1 MSEKETILKV
11 NPEKKTEVKLKG
23 LTKIQA
29 KLLRAGKL
37 PLVAL
42 AGILGGAV
50 YGRSGSR
57 INMGTATD
65 ISEDPVDTFPSD
77 KDIPQETE
85 SEEVEIEEVEVDD
98 VEIDAPMDDGLV
110 NLKISSNVQFAD
122 AVTDEM
128 SFGDAF
134 DTAREQ
140 LGGGGFFMW
149 KGQPYSTYTKE
160 EWDSF
165 SDDQKKEFF
174 EAFKEQSDFENA
186 EEEPT
191 DMDTDIEPEV
201 EPEVDPD
208 DANEDSEGETEIEP
222 ENKTEPEV
230 EPEPEQEPED
240 VEPEPEPEEVKPDEQ
255 PEEVEPDLEP
265 ENALPDEEPEEVEP
279 DAEDI
284 EDVEIEDEFV
294 ELEELG
300 TEDEIFD
307 GLNDGEA
314 FEEEDNF
321 GEDFD
326 I

>member
-11 NPEKKTEVKLKG
+11 NPEQKTEVKLKG
-23 LTKIQA
+23 LTKLQA

-50 YGRSGSR
+50 YGRSSKSL
-57 INMGTATD
+57 NMGIAT
-65 ISEDPVDTFPSD
+65 
-77 KDIPQETE
+77 ETDGDSPNDDFE
-85 SEEVEIEEVEVDD
+85 VEEQVPEATEVEEVAMDD
-98 VEIDAPMDDGLV
+98 AGSDDGLIDLTV
-110 NLKISSNVQFAD
+110 SSNAQFAD
-122 AVTDEM
+122 AVTDDM
-128 SFGDAF
+128 NFGEAF

-186 EEEPT
+186 EEEPS
-191 DMDTDIEPEV
+191 DVDTDIDIDEEPEA
-201 EPEVDPD
+201 EPEEVNEEADEKPEEKPD
-208 DANEDSEGETEIEP
+208 AEP
-222 ENKTEPEV
+222 ENKKEPEV
-230 EPEPEQEPED
+230 EPEPEA
-240 VEPEPEPEEVKPDEQ
+240 EPEPETIEPEI
-255 PEEVEPDLEP
+255 EEVEPEL
-265 ENALPDEEPEEVEP
+265 EPEEVEP

-294 ELEELG
+294 ELDELG
-300 TEDEIFD
+300 SEDEIIE

-314 FEEEDNF
+314 FGEEDNF

>member
-11 NPEKKTEVKLKG
+11 NPEQKTEVKLKG
-23 LTKIQA
+23 LTKLQA
-29 KLLRAGKL
+29 KMLKAGKL

-50 YGRSGSR
+50 YGRSGRSL
-57 INMGTATD
+57 NMGIAT
-65 ISEDPVDTFPSD
+65 EANSD
-77 KDIPQETE
+77 SSNDDFEVEEQVPEE
-85 SEEVEIEEVEVDD
+85 AEVEEVELDEAELDGGS
-98 VEIDAPMDDGLV
+98 DDGLI
-110 NLKISSNVQFAD
+110 NLTVSSNVQFAD
-122 AVTDEM
+122 AVTDDM
-128 SFGDAF
+128 NFGEAF

-160 EWDSF
+160 EWDAF
-165 SDDQKKEFF
+165 SSDQKKEFF

-186 EEEPT
+186 EEEPGDT
-191 DMDTDIEPEV
+191 DTDIDTDV
-201 EPEVDPD
+201 EPETEPEGT
-208 DANEDSEGETEIEP
+208 NEETDEKPEEEPETEP

-230 EPEPEQEPED
+230 DSESEAEVEPEVED
-240 VEPEPEPEEVKPDEQ
+240 VEPEVEDVELEPEPED
-255 PEEVEPDLEP
+255 
-265 ENALPDEEPEEVEP
+265 ALPDEEPEEVEP

-294 ELEELG
+294 ELDEIG
-300 TEDEIFD
+300 SEDEIIE

-314 FEEEDNF
+314 YDEEDNF
-321 GEDFD
+321 GEDFE

>member
-11 NPEKKTEVKLKG
+11 NPEQKTEVKLKG
-23 LTKIQA
+23 LTKLQA

-50 YGRSGSR
+50 YGRSGSSL
-57 INMGTATD
+57 NTGMATETD
-65 ISEDPVDTFPSD
+65 SD
-77 KDIPQETE
+77 SSNADF
-85 SEEVEIEEVEVDD
+85 EVEEIVPETVGTDEIEMEDSELTDGT
-98 VEIDAPMDDGLV
+98 DDGLV
-110 NLKISSNVQFAD
+110 NLTVSSNAQFAD
-122 AVTDEM
+122 AVTDDM
-128 SFGDAF
+128 NFGEAF

-191 DMDTDIEPEV
+191 DMDTDIDSEV
-201 EPEVDPD
+201 EPE
-208 DANEDSEGETEIEP
+208 AEQEETNEDTKETEEISEEETELEP
-222 ENKTEPEV
+222 ENKAQPEPQTEPEGA
-230 EPEPEQEPED
+230 EPEAEPED
-240 VEPEPEPEEVKPDEQ
+240 
-255 PEEVEPDLEP
+255 
-265 ENALPDEEPEEVEP
+265 ALPDEEPEEVEP
-279 DAEDI
+279 DV

-294 ELEELG
+294 DLDELG
-300 TEDEIFD
+300 TEDEIIE

-326 I
+326 L